1 MNNKK
6 IVETY
11 MEGYNTGDNAKILS
25 CLAEDVIWE
34 MAGFFNLKGKDQFDK
49 EIKKG
54 WESNPIIT
62 ISQLVEEG
70 NIVVAE
76 GRVKCKLKNGGFI
89 DALFCEVFHFD
100 NGKVKKLTTY
110 HIEKRR
116 RK

>member
-6 IVETY
+6 VVETF

-25 CLAEDVIWE
+25 CLMEDVIWE
-34 MAGFFNLKGKDQFDK
+34 MAGSFNLKGKDQFDK
-49 EIKKG
+49 EINNDWDG
-54 WESNPIIT
+54 NPTIT

-76 GRVKCKLKNGGFI
+76 GTVKCKLKNGGFI

-110 HIEKRR
+110 HIEK
-116 RK
+116 KKA